1 LLKYYFYVILVE
13 DYLRGVI
20 QLARRKPGEP
30 REKPRYRQQPDP
42 SGHVPLAWIFR
53 KGERIIGRTPPRQFG
68 EYRKLVIA
76 DETWFVHCSF
86 AGALD
91 FVFQA
96 LGEDNVTIDED
107 SGEGELIVPED
118 KKGSWIGSQGSVVGF
133 LKHMFGL
140 NYIQIKGVRNW
151 RKG

>member
-1 LLKYYFYVILVE
+1 MCFISIVIFE
-13 DYLRGVI
+13 KGVI
-20 QLARRKPGEP
+20 QMARRRPGEA
-30 REKPRYRQQPDP
+30 RDKPRYTRQPDP
-42 SGHVPLAWIFR
+42 PRGVPLAWIFQ
-53 KGERIIGRTPPRQFG
+53 KGEKIVGQTPRKQYG
-68 EYRKLVIA
+68 VYRKLVIA

-96 LGEDNVTIDED
+96 LGEGNVTIDEE
-107 SGEGELIVPED
+107 SSEGELIVPED
-118 KKGSWIGSQGSVVGF
+118 KKGSWIGKQGSVVGF

-140 NYIQIKGVRNW
+140 NYIHIKGIKNW

>member
-1 LLKYYFYVILVE
+1 M
-13 DYLRGVI
+13 
-20 QLARRKPGEP
+20 ARRKSGEP

-53 KGERIIGRTPPRQFG
+53 KGERIVGQAPRKQYG
-68 EYRKLVIA
+68 VYRKLIIA

-91 FVFQA
+91 FVFQV
-96 LGEDNVTIDED
+96 LGEDNLTINED

-140 NYIQIKGVRNW
+140 NYIHIKGVRNW